1 MLFRSLWDTPRNGGF
16 AIAGPDWLAVQL
28 GSAWDF
34 YDPSDGRWL
43 GYLDALGTFC
53 TDRKGCS
60 DGAGV
65 PFRPEMG
72 RAHPWKPYDGTP
84 RPYVA
89 PPSSSPPRS
98 PPRSRRPPALPT
110 TAPPFPLGS
119 RAWETPCS

>member
-1 MLFRSLWDTPRNGGF
+1 MCSSDL
-16 AIAGPDWLAVQL
+16 WLAVQL

-43 GYLDALGTFC
+43 GYLDTLGTFC